1 MTIQETAR
9 ILAIIGT
16 VHQWVTSGDIE
27 SKVKVWWALLQDMPY
42 DEAVRATMKVLAESE
57 KEPKPAAIRAAAES
71 FRTES
76 QAVSGEIA
84 WLEVSKKLN
93 IYAQHVEFSTP
104 EIAEAVRSVGIRNL
118 AGDSTGNSMARFM
131 RIYDSLIKRKRE
143 QVRNAKV
150 QAMFESL
157 AASMAMLPQSG
168 VAK

>member
-84 WLEVSKKLN
+84 WLEVSKK
-93 IYAQHVEFSTP
+93 P
-104 EIAEAVRSVGIRNL
+104 EHLCTACRVFD
-118 AGDSTGNSMARFM
+118 AGDCRGGK
-131 RIYDSLIKRKRE
+131 KRRHT
-143 QVRNAKV
+143 
-150 QAMFESL
+150 
-157 AASMAMLPQSG
+157 QSCW
-168 VAK
+168 